1 MSVHN
6 GDPEMRRED
15 GDTLRLFEEEL
26 VAHKEWREVGEVV
39 VRTEVIEEPDRIEV
53 EASRE
58 EIDIE
63 HVPVN
68 QVVDTRESPIQEDD
82 AILIPVYEEQLV
94 VQKRLYLREYL
105 RVRRF
110 ATTETRAFS
119 DTVRRERVII
129 DAPPDQE
136 VMHERFP
143 KPDR

>member
-1 MSVHN
+1 RGR
-6 GDPEMRRED
+6 GDPPHQTRRRFDGAYRRARSPAREGACPMSLHDGNPQMGRENGD

-39 VRTEVIEEPDRIEV
+39 VRTEITEEPDRLEV
-53 EASRE
+53 EATRE

-68 QVVDTRESPIQEDD
+68 QVVETRESPIQEDD

-110 ATTETRAFS
+110 
-119 DTVRRERVII
+119 
-129 DAPPDQE
+129 
-136 VMHERFP
+136 
-143 KPDR
+143 